1 MAITLDE
8 IQSDEMINEFKRFMH
23 FLTPKDRDIFIEKF
37 MKEAEKVKKGEIT
50 LGDIIKDGARG
61 IEEGFEAMPQG
72 RIFNHINDKVKEE
85 KERLEEAQTTPKDD
99 ENQLDKAQDQDI
111 SQDLKESTIQQE
123 ANQPTQTQEAQ
134 ELSQEANTDT
144 IEQNHQPLEQT
155 QNLSFEDKIQNAL
168 ENIAESHHKEFE
180 EMGIVQNIKQGDEV
194 YKVYDN
200 EFILPKEE
208 QERLKQ
214 EYDNAPNKEQWQPN
228 IAFDITQAK
237 ARHQDSQNFINDF
250 INEFKQEAQYTPSI
264 ADERKLNP
272 DTYFKDL
279 IDWFEKKKMDNLN
292 MPISKE
298 DFKKEFYEYCKNGMS
313 ENEMK
318 ILLILQNKGTLSK
331 EHKDMIEQGLKYN
344 LTNNKL
350 LDKGLETAITASVGE
365 NVTNNA
371 VNDFVKTAIKMEKSD
386 NALDKRM
393 SEGVNQKIAQKIKE
407 HSPNLLTENAKKL
420 DAITNNK
427 IDTLTQSQSQGKS
440 KGR

>member
-23 FLTPKDRDIFIEKF
+23 FLTPKDKDIFL
-37 MKEAEKVKKGEIT
+37 KKLMEE
-50 LGDIIKDGARG
+50 
-61 IEEGFEAMPQG
+61 IEEAKKRDFEEQIEAPSEQNTKEQQQTDEFITDMQQT
-72 RIFNHINDKVKEE
+72 IIEESQNIAKDSTQEIKEE
-85 KERLEEAQTTPKDD
+85 V
-99 ENQLDKAQDQDI
+99 
-111 SQDLKESTIQQE
+111 
-123 ANQPTQTQEAQ
+123 NQPTQTQEAQ
-134 ELSQEANTDT
+134 KLSQEANTDT

-168 ENIAESHHKEFE
+168 EDIAQTHHKEFE

-214 EYDNAPNKEQWQPN
+214 EYDKAPNKEQWQPN

-237 ARHQDSQNFINDF
+237 AKHQDSQNFINDF

-298 DFKKEFYEYCKNGMS
+298 YF
-313 ENEMK
+313 
-318 ILLILQNKGTLSK
+318 
-331 EHKDMIEQGLKYN
+331 
-344 LTNNKL
+344 
-350 LDKGLETAITASVGE
+350 
-365 NVTNNA
+365 
-371 VNDFVKTAIKMEKSD
+371 
-386 NALDKRM
+386 
-393 SEGVNQKIAQKIKE
+393 
-407 HSPNLLTENAKKL
+407 
-420 DAITNNK
+420 
-427 IDTLTQSQSQGKS
+427 
-440 KGR
+440 

>member
-1 MAITLDE
+1 
-8 IQSDEMINEFKRFMH
+8 MINEFKRFMH
-23 FLTPKDRDIFIEKF
+23 FLTPKDKDIFL
-37 MKEAEKVKKGEIT
+37 KKLMEE
-50 LGDIIKDGARG
+50 
-61 IEEGFEAMPQG
+61 IEEAKKRDFEEQIEAPSEQNTKEQQQTDEFITDMQQT
-72 RIFNHINDKVKEE
+72 IIEESQNIAKDSTQEIKEE
-85 KERLEEAQTTPKDD
+85 V
-99 ENQLDKAQDQDI
+99 NQ
-111 SQDLKESTIQQE
+111 S
-123 ANQPTQTQEAQ
+123 TQTQEAQ
-134 ELSQEANTDT
+134 ELIQEANTDT

-208 QERLKQ
+208 KERLKQ

-228 IAFDITQAK
+228 AVFDIDKIRQK
-237 ARHQDSQNFINDF
+237 HQDSQNFIDGFMSEVKEVNKE
-250 INEFKQEAQYTPSI
+250 IPSLS
-264 ADERKLNP
+264 DEKKLNP
-272 DTYFKDL
+272 NTYFTDL
-279 IDWFEKKKMDNLN
+279 IDWFEKKKMENLN

-318 ILLILQNKGTLSK
+318 ILLILQNKEPSILSK
-331 EHKDMIEQGLKYN
+331 EHKDMLEQGLKYN
-344 LTNNKL
+344 LSNNKL

-427 IDTLTQSQSQGKS
+427 IDTLTQSQSQGKA

>member
-23 FLTPKDRDIFIEKF
+23 FLTPKDKDIFL
-37 MKEAEKVKKGEIT
+37 KKLMEE
-50 LGDIIKDGARG
+50 
-61 IEEGFEAMPQG
+61 IEEAKKRDFEEQTEAPSEQNTKEQQQTDEFITDMQQTIIEESQNITKDSPQE
-72 RIFNHINDKVKEE
+72 IKEE
-85 KERLEEAQTTPKDD
+85 V
-99 ENQLDKAQDQDI
+99 
-111 SQDLKESTIQQE
+111 
-123 ANQPTQTQEAQ
+123 NQPTQTQEAQ
-134 ELSQEANTDT
+134 ELIQETNTDT

-208 QERLKQ
+208 KERLKQ

-237 ARHQDSQNFINDF
+237 AKHQDSQNFINSF
-250 INEFKQEAQYTPSI
+250 MEEVKNEINPNARSMEQDK
-264 ADERKLNP
+264 KLNP
-272 DTYFKDL
+272 NTYFTDL
-279 IDWFEKKKMDNLN
+279 IDWFDKKKMENLN

-318 ILLILQNKGTLSK
+318 ILLILQNKEPSILSK
-331 EHKDMIEQGLKYN
+331 EHKDMLEQGLKYN
-344 LTNNKL
+344 LSNNKL

-427 IDTLTQSQSQGKS
+427 IDTLTQSQSQGKA

>member
-23 FLTPKDRDIFIEKF
+23 FLTPKDKDIFL
-37 MKEAEKVKKGEIT
+37 KKLMEE
-50 LGDIIKDGARG
+50 
-61 IEEGFEAMPQG
+61 IEEAKKRDFEEQLEAPSEQNAKEQQQTDEFITDMQQT
-72 RIFNHINDKVKEE
+72 IIEESQNIAKDSTQEIKEE
-85 KERLEEAQTTPKDD
+85 V
-99 ENQLDKAQDQDI
+99 
-111 SQDLKESTIQQE
+111 
-123 ANQPTQTQEAQ
+123 NQPTQTQEAQ
-134 ELSQEANTDT
+134 ELIQEANTDT
-144 IEQNHQPLEQT
+144 IEQNHQPLEHT
-155 QNLSFEDKIQNAL
+155 QNLSFEDKIQNAI

-208 QERLKQ
+208 QEGLKQ
-214 EYDNAPNKEQWQPN
+214 EYDKAPNKEQWQPN

-237 ARHQDSQNFINDF
+237 AKRQDSQNFINSF
-250 INEFKQEAQYTPSI
+250 MEEVKNEINPNARSMEQDK
-264 ADERKLNP
+264 KLNP
-272 DTYFKDL
+272 NTYFTDL
-279 IDWFEKKKMDNLN
+279 IDWFDKKKMENLN

-318 ILLILQNKGTLSK
+318 ILLILQNKEPSILSK
-331 EHKDMIEQGLKYN
+331 EHKDMLEQGLKYN
-344 LTNNKL
+344 LSNNKL
-350 LDKGLETAITASVGE
+350 LDKGLETAIAASVGE

-427 IDTLTQSQSQGKS
+427 IDTLTQSQSQGKA

>member
-23 FLTPKDRDIFIEKF
+23 FLTPKDKDIFL
-37 MKEAEKVKKGEIT
+37 KKLMEE
-50 LGDIIKDGARG
+50 
-61 IEEGFEAMPQG
+61 IEEAKKRDFEEQIEAPSEQNTKEQQQTDEFITDMQQTIIEESQNITKDSPQE
-72 RIFNHINDKVKEE
+72 IKEE
-85 KERLEEAQTTPKDD
+85 V
-99 ENQLDKAQDQDI
+99 NQ
-111 SQDLKESTIQQE
+111 S
-123 ANQPTQTQEAQ
+123 TQTQEAQ
-134 ELSQEANTDT
+134 ELIQEANTDT

-208 QERLKQ
+208 KERLKQ

-237 ARHQDSQNFINDF
+237 AKHQDSQNFINNF
-250 INEFKQEAQYTPSI
+250 MEEVKNEINPNARSMEQDK
-264 ADERKLNP
+264 KLNP
-272 DTYFKDL
+272 NTYFTDL
-279 IDWFEKKKMDNLN
+279 IDWFEKKKMENLN

-318 ILLILQNKGTLSK
+318 ILLILQNKEPSILSK
-331 EHKDMIEQGLKYN
+331 EHKDMLEQGLKYN
-344 LTNNKL
+344 LSNNKL

-427 IDTLTQSQSQGKS
+427 IDTLTQSQSQGKA

>member
-23 FLTPKDRDIFIEKF
+23 FLTPKDKDIFL
-37 MKEAEKVKKGEIT
+37 KKLMEE
-50 LGDIIKDGARG
+50 
-61 IEEGFEAMPQG
+61 IEEAKKRDFEEQIEAPSEQNTKEQQQTDEFITDMQQT
-72 RIFNHINDKVKEE
+72 IIEESQNIAKDSTQEIKEE
-85 KERLEEAQTTPKDD
+85 V
-99 ENQLDKAQDQDI
+99 
-111 SQDLKESTIQQE
+111 
-123 ANQPTQTQEAQ
+123 NQPTQTQEAQ
-134 ELSQEANTDT
+134 ELIQEANTDT

-168 ENIAESHHKEFE
+168 EDIAQTHHKEFE

-228 IAFDITQAK
+228 AVFDIDKIRQK
-237 ARHQDSQNFINDF
+237 HQDSQNFINSF
-250 INEFKQEAQYTPSI
+250 MEEVKNEINPNARSMEQDK
-264 ADERKLNP
+264 KLNP
-272 DTYFKDL
+272 NTYFTDL
-279 IDWFEKKKMDNLN
+279 IDWFDKKKMENLN

-318 ILLILQNKGTLSK
+318 ILLILQNKEPSILSK
-331 EHKDMIEQGLKYN
+331 EHKDMLEQGLKYN
-344 LTNNKL
+344 LSNNKL

>member
-8 IQSDEMINEFKRFMH
+8 IQSDEIINEFKRFMH
-23 FLTPKDRDIFIEKF
+23 FLTPKDKDIFL
-37 MKEAEKVKKGEIT
+37 KKLMEE
-50 LGDIIKDGARG
+50 
-61 IEEGFEAMPQG
+61 IEEAKKRDFEEQIEAPSEQNTKEQQQTDEFITDMQQTIIEESQNITKDSPQE
-72 RIFNHINDKVKEE
+72 IKE
-85 KERLEEAQTTPKDD
+85 
-99 ENQLDKAQDQDI
+99 
-111 SQDLKESTIQQE
+111 E

-134 ELSQEANTDT
+134 ELSQESNTDT

-168 ENIAESHHKEFE
+168 ENFTIKHQDELL
-180 EMGIVQNIKQGDEV
+180 EMGILKIDK
-194 YKVYDN
+194 
-200 EFILPKEE
+200 E
-208 QERLKQ
+208 QEGVGIYNNDFLLDQQELQILKND
-214 EYDNAPNKEQWQPN
+214 YDNAPNKEQWQPN

-344 LTNNKL
+344 LSNK
-350 LDKGLETAITASVGE
+350 
-365 NVTNNA
+365 
-371 VNDFVKTAIKMEKSD
+371 
-386 NALDKRM
+386 
-393 SEGVNQKIAQKIKE
+393 
-407 HSPNLLTENAKKL
+407 
-420 DAITNNK
+420 
-427 IDTLTQSQSQGKS
+427 
-440 KGR
+440 

>member
-23 FLTPKDRDIFIEKF
+23 FLTPKDKDIFL
-37 MKEAEKVKKGEIT
+37 KKLMEE
-50 LGDIIKDGARG
+50 
-61 IEEGFEAMPQG
+61 IEEAKKRDFEEQIEAPSEQNTKEQQQTDEFITDMQQT
-72 RIFNHINDKVKEE
+72 IIEESQNIAKDSTQEIKEE
-85 KERLEEAQTTPKDD
+85 V
-99 ENQLDKAQDQDI
+99 
-111 SQDLKESTIQQE
+111 
-123 ANQPTQTQEAQ
+123 NQPTQTQEAQ
-134 ELSQEANTDT
+134 ELIQEANTDT

-168 ENIAESHHKEFE
+168 EDIAQTHHKEFE

-214 EYDNAPNKEQWQPN
+214 EYDKAPNKEQWQPN

-237 ARHQDSQNFINDF
+237 AKHQDSQNFINSF
-250 INEFKQEAQYTPSI
+250 MEEVKNEINPNARSMEQDK
-264 ADERKLNP
+264 KLNP
-272 DTYFKDL
+272 NTYFTDL
-279 IDWFEKKKMDNLN
+279 IDWFDKKKMENLN

-318 ILLILQNKGTLSK
+318 ILLILQNKEPSILSK
-331 EHKDMIEQGLKYN
+331 EHKDMLEQGLKYN
-344 LTNNKL
+344 LSNNKL

>member
-23 FLTPKDRDIFIEKF
+23 FLTPKDKDIFL
-37 MKEAEKVKKGEIT
+37 KKLMEE
-50 LGDIIKDGARG
+50 
-61 IEEGFEAMPQG
+61 IEEAKKRDFEEQIEAPSEQNTKEQQQTDEFITDMQQT
-72 RIFNHINDKVKEE
+72 IIEESQNITKDSTQEIKEE
-85 KERLEEAQTTPKDD
+85 V
-99 ENQLDKAQDQDI
+99 NQ
-111 SQDLKESTIQQE
+111 S
-123 ANQPTQTQEAQ
+123 TQTQEAQ
-134 ELSQEANTDT
+134 ELIQEANTDT

-208 QERLKQ
+208 KERLKQ

-237 ARHQDSQNFINDF
+237 AKHQDSQNFINSF
-250 INEFKQEAQYTPSI
+250 MEEVKNEINPNARSMEQDK
-264 ADERKLNP
+264 KLNP
-272 DTYFKDL
+272 NTYFTDL
-279 IDWFEKKKMDNLN
+279 IDWFDKKKMENLN

-318 ILLILQNKGTLSK
+318 ILLILQNKEPSILSK
-331 EHKDMIEQGLKYN
+331 EHKDMLEQGLKYN
-344 LTNNKL
+344 LSNNKL

>member
-23 FLTPKDRDIFIEKF
+23 FLTPKDKDIFL
-37 MKEAEKVKKGEIT
+37 KKLMEE
-50 LGDIIKDGARG
+50 
-61 IEEGFEAMPQG
+61 IEEAKKRDFEEQIEAPSEQNTKEQQQTDEFITDMQQTIIEESQNITKDSPQE
-72 RIFNHINDKVKEE
+72 IKEE
-85 KERLEEAQTTPKDD
+85 V
-99 ENQLDKAQDQDI
+99 
-111 SQDLKESTIQQE
+111 
-123 ANQPTQTQEAQ
+123 NQPTQTQEAQ
-134 ELSQEANTDT
+134 ELIQEANTDT

-208 QERLKQ
+208 KERLKQ

-228 IAFDITQAK
+228 AVFDIDKIRQK
-237 ARHQDSQNFINDF
+237 HQDSQNFINSF
-250 INEFKQEAQYTPSI
+250 MEEVKNEINPNARSMEQDK
-264 ADERKLNP
+264 KLNP
-272 DTYFKDL
+272 NTYFTDL
-279 IDWFEKKKMDNLN
+279 IDWFDKKKMENLN
-292 MPISKE
+292 MPISK
-298 DFKKEFYEYCKNGMS
+298 DTFKQEFFEYCKNGMS

-318 ILLILQNKGTLSK
+318 ILLILQNKEPSILSK
-331 EHKDMIEQGLKYN
+331 EHKDMLEQGLKYN
-344 LTNNKL
+344 LSNNKL